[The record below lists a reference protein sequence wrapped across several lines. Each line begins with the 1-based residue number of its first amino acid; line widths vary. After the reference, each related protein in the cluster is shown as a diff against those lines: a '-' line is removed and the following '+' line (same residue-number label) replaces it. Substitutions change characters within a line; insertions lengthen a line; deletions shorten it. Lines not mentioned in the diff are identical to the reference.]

1 LLELDQLEVAALIQ
15 AMEMRWWWGVDAGSS
30 DKVAGPG
37 RERVRRSAVEVR
49 SKEAS
54 PLYLALHVVRDG
66 VLPAPLQLKS

>member
-54 PLYLALHVVRDG
+54 PL
-66 VLPAPLQLKS
+66 